1 VEKLNLP
8 KPVITSELPLKR
20 VLFLSNGHGEDL
32 NACEVLKV
40 LRNRY
45 PSSVEVAAMPLVG
58 EGNSYRSQNVE
69 IVSPTRNLPSGGFV
83 YMDNSKLLADLQA
96 GLLGLV
102 WQQLRAIRFYSQNCD
117 LIFAAGD
124 VVVLLA
130 ASLSRCPYVS
140 FLVSSSAFYEGKMK
154 LPLLANLL
162 LRSPQCRQ
170 IFTRD
175 RFTAEL
181 MQKQG
186 MRKTQFA
193 GYPIVDVL
201 VPTGKDL
208 NLAAHTPV
216 IALLSG
222 SRLPEACENLAIL
235 LDLVIEIAREFAIA
249 PIQPIQFRA
258 AVVPKLMK
266 IGVNGKTPL
275 EEVAIQQGWQCL
287 SNGKLYH
294 TPTKVAIICACDAF
308 ADILQQSDLV
318 IGMAGT
324 AIEQAVGLGK
334 PVIQIPGR
342 GPQFT
347 YRFAE
352 AQMRLLGQSVQTIG
366 TQPADRQTLAA
377 AALQIKRTLADSS
390 YLQQCV
396 QNGIE
401 RVGKPGG
408 SAQMAEYLAEMLGV
422 QDRSHS
428 R

>member
-1 VEKLNLP
+1 LNPSKPEITTKLPP
-8 KPVITSELPLKR
+8 KRI
-20 VLFLSNGHGEDL
+20 LFLSNGHGEDL
-32 NACEVLKV
+32 NACEVMKELKS
-40 LRNRY
+40 RY
-45 PSSVEVAAMPLVG
+45 PNVEVAAMPMVG

-83 YMDNSKLLADLQA
+83 YMDRFKLLADLRA
-96 GLLGLV
+96 GLLGLI
-102 WQQLRAIRFYSQNCD
+102 WQQLQAIRLYSQSCD

-130 ASLSRCPYVS
+130 AGMTSCPYVS

-175 RFTAEL
+175 RLTAAQ

-186 MRKTQFA
+186 MSKTQFA
-193 GYPIVDVL
+193 GYPIMDVL
-201 VPTGKDL
+201 KLTGKDL
-208 NLAAHTPV
+208 NLVAHTPV

-222 SRLPEACENLAIL
+222 SRLPEACENMAIL
-235 LDLVIEIAREFAIA
+235 LDLVVEIAREFAIA
-249 PIQPIQFRA
+249 PIQFRA

-275 EEVAIQQGWQCL
+275 EEVAIQQGWQCS

-294 TPTKVAIICACDAF
+294 TQTNVTIIYACDAF
-308 ADILQQSDLV
+308 ADILQQSDLAV
-318 IGMAGT
+318 GMAGT

-366 TQPADRQTLAA
+366 TQPADRQTLVAA
-377 AALQIKRTLADSS
+377 AQQIKRTLADSS

-422 QDRSHS
+422 SDRSNPP

>member
-1 VEKLNLP
+1 MEKLNLS
-8 KPVITSELPLKR
+8 KPAITSELPPKR
-20 VLFLSNGHGEDL
+20 ILFLSNGHGEDL
-32 NACEVLKV
+32 NACEVLKE
-40 LRNRY
+40 LKNRY
-45 PSSVEVAAMPLVG
+45 PTVEVAAMPMVG
-58 EGNSYRSQNVE
+58 EGNSYRNQNVS
-69 IVSPTRNLPSGGFV
+69 IVAPTRNLPSGGFV
-83 YMDNSKLLADLQA
+83 YMDRSKLLADLQA
-96 GLLGLV
+96 GLLSLV
-102 WQQLRAIRFYSQNCD
+102 WQQMRAIQLYSQTCD

-130 ASLSRCPYVS
+130 ASMAHCPYVS
-140 FLVSSSAFYEGKMK
+140 FLVSSSAFYEGRMK

-175 RFTAEL
+175 RFTAAQ

-186 MRKTQFA
+186 ISKTQFA
-193 GYPIVDVL
+193 GYPIMDVL

-208 NLAAHTPV
+208 NLAPHTPV
-216 IALLSG
+216 IAFLSG
-222 SRLPEACENLAIL
+222 SRLPEACENMAIL
-235 LDLVIEIAREFAIA
+235 LDLAIEIAREFAIA

-275 EEVAIQQGWQCL
+275 EEVAIQQGWQYS

-294 TPTKVAIICACDAF
+294 TQSDVTIICACDAF

-318 IGMAGT
+318 VGMAGT

-334 PVIQIPGR
+334 PVVQIPGR

-352 AQMRLLGQSVQTIG
+352 AQMRLLGHSVQTIG
-366 TQPADRQTLAA
+366 TQPADPQTLVAA
-377 AALQIKRTLADSS
+377 AQQIKRTLADST

-401 RVGKPGG
+401 RVGTPGG
-408 SAQMAEYLAEMLGV
+408 SAQMADYLAELIGV
-422 QDRSHS
+422 NESS
-428 R
+428 

>member
-1 VEKLNLP
+1 MEKLNTS
-8 KPVITSELPLKR
+8 KSVIAAESSSKR

-32 NACEVLKV
+32 NACEVLKE
-40 LRNRY
+40 LKNRY
-45 PSSVEVAAMPLVG
+45 PSVEVAAMPIVG

-69 IVSPTRNLPSGGFV
+69 IVAPTRNLPSGGFV
-83 YMDNSKLLADLQA
+83 YMDRFKLLADLQA
-96 GLLGLV
+96 GLLNLV
-102 WQQLRAIRFYSQNCD
+102 WEQLRAIRAYSHNCD

-130 ASLSRCPYVS
+130 ASMTRCPYVS
-140 FLVSSSAFYEGKMK
+140 FLVSSSAFYEGRMK

-175 RFTAEL
+175 RFTAEQ

-186 MRKTQFA
+186 MSKTQFA
-193 GYPIVDVL
+193 GYPIMDVL
-201 VPTGKDL
+201 VATGKDL
-208 NLAAHTPV
+208 GLAAHTHT
-216 IALLSG
+216 ISLLSG
-222 SRLPEACENLAIL
+222 SRLPEACKNMAIL
-235 LDLVIEIAREFAIA
+235 LDLAIEIAHEFAIT
-249 PIQPIQFRA
+249 PSHPVQFRA

-275 EEVAIQQGWQCL
+275 QEVAIQQGWQCS

-294 TPTKVAIICACDAF
+294 TQSNVAIICTSDAF

-318 IGMAGT
+318 VGMAGT

-334 PVIQIPGR
+334 PVIQIPGG

-352 AQMRLLGQSVQTIG
+352 AQMRLLGLSVQTIG
-366 TQPADRQTLAA
+366 TQPADHQTLLTAA
-377 AALQIKRTLADSS
+377 QQIKRTLADRS
-390 YLQQCV
+390 YLQQCI

-408 SAQMAEYLAEMLGV
+408 SAQMADYLAELLGV
-422 QDRSHS
+422 SEKSH
-428 R
+428 